1 MARNRAQT
9 IKVRKVRAT
18 VGSTSRVFTS
28 KAKAQAWVVQE
39 TRGSQRTSIEPIAI
53 AVEDY
58 ELKHEHFARENEDPD
73 DPENWTG
80 IRLIEE
86 QFSIYGTAA
95 DEEPIEAVEKRLRF
109 EASLRRERSYRRL
122 IHQLHKESL
131 GNQSRTDMPK
141 SAREYASSILA
152 RYRNE
157 VDTGREQFETR
168 KRVAALPTIA
178 ELHDTA
184 VKTDLDA
191 GRISNGTAVAAKGF
205 APWRGELGKVR
216 VDKITSDHFHSWLS
230 KELAKK
236 TGGTK
241 RLRNAVGEI
250 ARLFKY
256 VRRDKDLRVY
266 SAAFTVE
273 DLRLDL
279 SGLKR
284 ADDGAHG
291 RRVFT
296 LDELRA
302 MFIACQTDVERATF
316 ALALLGVRTLS
327 EVAGAGWENISQD
340 LGSHWLKVEFGVVD
354 GKKGELF
361 LEEPK
366 DVKAR
371 RRKNK
376 TIVRHVP
383 ITKLLWTFIEPLR
396 GRGRFVLG
404 EGESIVSP
412 RFVERTLNRLI
423 DRAGFREPGV
433 SPYSFR
439 HTVLDRTEELAGK
452 EFRDLLHRGDDDPS
466 IANRVYT
473 HSDAIRFR
481 KKLFVREGVTCAD
494 VMPWAKPE
502 FFELVTEPCSPTD
515 APS

>member
-1 MARNRAQT
+1 MARSRAQT

-95 DEEPIEAVEKRLRF
+95 DEEPIEAVEKRLRLD
-109 EASLRRERSYRRL
+109 ASLRRERSYRRL
-122 IHQLHKESL
+122 VHQLSRESL
-131 GNQSRTDMPK
+131 ANQSRKDMPK
-141 SAREYASSILA
+141 SAREYAASILA
-152 RYRNE
+152 RFHAD
-157 VDTGREQFETR
+157 VDTGREAHEAR
-168 KRVAALPTIA
+168 KKVASLPTVA
-178 ELHDTA
+178 KLHDAA
-184 VKTDLDA
+184 VDADLKA

-205 APWRGELGKVR
+205 APWRKELGDIR
-216 VDKITSDHFHSWLS
+216 VDRITSDHFQDWLS
-230 KELAKK
+230 KQLAKE

-241 RLRNAVGEI
+241 RLRNAVGEV
-250 ARLFKY
+250 ARIFRC
-256 VRRDKDLRVY
+256 VRRDRDLRGY
-266 SAAFTVE
+266 AAAFSVG

-279 SGLKR
+279 SGIKR

-291 RRVFT
+291 RRVLTVEELKALFNACETEVELAT
-296 LDELRA
+296 LSLG
-302 MFIACQTDVERATF
+302 
-316 ALALLGVRTLS
+316 LLGVRTLG
-327 EVAGAGWENISQD
+327 EVAGAGWKCISEE
-340 LGSHWLKVEFGVVD
+340 LGSHWLQVDFTVVD
-354 GKKGELF
+354 GKNGELH

-371 RRKNK
+371 SRKNK
-376 TIVRHVP
+376 KVVRHVP
-383 ITKLLWTFIEPLR
+383 ITKSLWNFIAPLE

-412 RFVERTLNRLI
+412 RFVERTMNKLI

-433 SPYSFR
+433 SPYSLR
-439 HTVLDRTEELAGK
+439 HTVMDRTEELAGK

-481 KKLFVREGVTCAD
+481 RKLLVRKGVTCAD

-502 FFELVTEPCSPTD
+502 FFE
-515 APS
+515 